1 MTSTQPSTS
10 HSYCSVPQCS
20 TYYNSKIP
28 ISFHRFPLD
37 ENMRKVWQG
46 VLQIGKPISNYMT
59 VCSLHFTEKD
69 YFPITP
75 ETKLKRLKKNAV
87 PSAKLPQRSHEVI
100 SRKHKAPTERID
112 TELNNP
118 LIETSCSVPGCNN
131 KSTGS
136 ECTEFFPLPENET
149 TRQAWLKLCWLTA
162 ENLDR
167 SKVAICSNH
176 FDDNAYLTEI
186 NDVGALIYIVKI
198 LDPDALPTLNLP
210 TAAILQLPPIIE
222 IISIEYSKPQQEKEK
237 NETIKNLQLWQESN
251 DAIQKK
257 IDLVEAD
264 IQQKKKQLK
273 EHDNTLV
280 KLRSQDSEGLSDKTL
295 SNVFSKAQLKL
306 LFGNTRAVWSDNDF
320 AVGYSIMQL
329 SNARFYKY
337 LTKVLNYPFP
347 GRSTI
352 QSFVKTKNRML
363 KRQIVVKEEL

>member
-176 FDDNAYLTEI
+176 FDENAYLTEI
-186 NDVGALIYIVKI
+186 NDVGALTYIIKT

-210 TAAILQLPPIIE
+210 PAAENIWITN
-222 IISIEYSKPQQEKEK
+222 SKTQEKEK
-237 NETIKNLQLWQESN
+237 HKIIKNLQFLKDSN
-251 DAIQKK
+251 DDLQQK
-257 IDLVEAD
+257 IDMTEAD
-264 IQQKKKQLK
+264 IQQKMQQLK
-273 EHDNTLV
+273 EHDKTLI
-280 KLRSQDSEGLSDKTL
+280 KLRSQGSEEVSYEAL

-306 LFGNTRAVWSDNDF
+306 LFGNTRAVWSDDDF
-320 AVGYSIMQL
+320 AVGYTIRHL
-329 SNARFYKY
+329 SNASFYKY
-337 LTKVLNYPFP
+337 FTKVLNYPFP
-347 GRSTI
+347 ARSSI
-352 QSFVKTKNRML
+352 QRFVKTKSQIL
-363 KRQIVVKEEL
+363 KREIIVKKEL

>member
-186 NDVGALIYIVKI
+186 NDVGALTYIVKI

-210 TAAILQLPPIIE
+210 PAAILQQPPIVE
-222 IISIEYSKPQQEKEK
+222 NISIKYNKPQLEKEK
-237 NETIKNLQLWQESN
+237 NKTIKNLQLWQESN

-257 IDLVEAD
+257 IELAEAD
-264 IQQKKKQLK
+264 IRLKKKILN
-273 EHDNTLV
+273 EHEKTLYV
-280 KLRSQDSEGLSDKTL
+280 LRAQDSQVLSDKAL
-295 SNVFSKAQLKL
+295 SKVFSENQHRKL
-306 LFGNTRAVWSDNDF
+306 ISLNRRAVWSEDDF
-320 AVGYSIMQL
+320 AVGHTIMHL
-329 SNARFYKY
+329 SNGRFYNY

-347 GRSTI
+347 ASSSIRRFM
-352 QSFVKTKNRML
+352 QKNRISV
-363 KRQIVVKEEL
+363 REFAVKK